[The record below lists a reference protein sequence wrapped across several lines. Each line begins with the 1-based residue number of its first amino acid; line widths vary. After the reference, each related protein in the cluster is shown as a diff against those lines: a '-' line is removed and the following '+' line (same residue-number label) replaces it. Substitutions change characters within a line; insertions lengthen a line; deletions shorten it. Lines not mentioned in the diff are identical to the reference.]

1 MNDDAHDRGHKL
13 EAAAESTLA
22 KWLSRFGVPA
32 LLVVIGWFLTR
43 TTDRI
48 ETMQAQQGEDIAQ
61 VKADVRVLGARLDE
75 GVIRQVESN
84 SKRLDGIEGRVNQLE
99 RMR

>member
-1 MNDDAHDRGHKL
+1 MTDDAHERSHRL
-13 EAAAESTLA
+13 EAVAESTLA
-22 KWLSRFGVPA
+22 KWISRIATPA
-32 LLVVIGWFLTR
+32 LLVLLGWFLVR

-48 ETMQAQQGEDIAQ
+48 ETTQAQQGEDLAQ

-84 SKRLDGIEGRVNQLE
+84 SKRLDGLEGRVNELE
-99 RMR
+99 RRR

>member
-1 MNDDAHDRGHKL
+1 MTDDARERHHRL

-22 KWLSRFGVPA
+22 KWISRFGVPA
-32 LLVVIGWFLTR
+32 LLAVLGWFLIR

-48 ETMQAQQGEDIAQ
+48 ETTQARQGEDIAQ

-84 SKRLDGIEGRVNQLE
+84 SKRIDGLEGRVNQLE
-99 RMR
+99 RRR